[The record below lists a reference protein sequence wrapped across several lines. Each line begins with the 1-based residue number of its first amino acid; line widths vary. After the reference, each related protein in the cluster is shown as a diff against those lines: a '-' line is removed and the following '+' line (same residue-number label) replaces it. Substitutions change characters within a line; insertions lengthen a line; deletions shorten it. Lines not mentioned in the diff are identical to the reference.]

1 MEQIKLIQLKSF
13 IQRIV
18 TDSRMRPVHVS
29 LSLALCQAWIEQGFQ
44 KQYRV
49 SRRGLMYTS
58 RIRSIATY
66 HKTIKELQVFGY
78 FKYTPSYHPRKGS
91 EVTLQD
97 TDAGNLN
104 SIQV

>member
-1 MEQIKLIQLKSF
+1 MQQSKLIQLKSF

-18 TDSRMRPVHVS
+18 KDSRMRPVHVS

-44 KQYRV
+44 KHYRV
-49 SRRGLMYTS
+49 SRRTLMQTS
-58 RIRSIATY
+58 HIRSIATY
-66 HKTIKELQVFGY
+66 HKAIKELQVFGY

-91 EVTLQD
+91 EVALM
-97 TDAGNLN
+97 DADIMNLN